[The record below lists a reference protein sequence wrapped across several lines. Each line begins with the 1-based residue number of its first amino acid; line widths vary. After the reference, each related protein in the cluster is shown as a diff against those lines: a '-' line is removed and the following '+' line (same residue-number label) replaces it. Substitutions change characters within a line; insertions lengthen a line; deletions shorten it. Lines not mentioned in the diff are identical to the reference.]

1 MYMCLCV
8 DVYVHDCLQ
17 EGEWGVEFPRTGVT
31 IHCEHPMWAWERNLD
46 PQPKYQVLLTSE
58 PSLQPYLLIF
68 QMHTEIFDLSL
79 CASVPLSVCAFLS
92 MCLNICCEG
101 TLHMCDQVSSPYI
114 LRQGL
119 SLIDTGSL
127 T

>member
-8 DVYVHDCLQ
+8 YVYVHDCLQ

-31 IHCEHPMWAWERNLD
+31 IHCEYPMWTLERNLD

-68 QMHTEIFDLSL
+68 QIHTEIFDLSL
-79 CASVPLSVCAFLS
+79 CASVSLCVCAHTHVCVQFYA
-92 MCLNICCEG
+92 C
-101 TLHMCDQVSSPYI
+101 V
-114 LRQGL
+114 
-119 SLIDTGSL
+119 
-127 T
+127 